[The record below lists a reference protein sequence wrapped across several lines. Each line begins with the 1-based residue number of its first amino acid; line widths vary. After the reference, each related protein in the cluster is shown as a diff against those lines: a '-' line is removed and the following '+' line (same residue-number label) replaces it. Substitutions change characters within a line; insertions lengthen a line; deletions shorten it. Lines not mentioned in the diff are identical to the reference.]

1 MPYTFYES
9 MSKSTYHN
17 GCARKMRAFI
27 GGVLVNLTGTPNE
40 RHDGLLRV
48 NINKEYTLTYQIQTK
63 FNYEPDTAFLNST
76 LTVSLTIKVRCGNF
90 SNSFLLTMPN
100 NTNIQTQKVQD
111 LPQVVPFEITNF
123 AATQT

>member
-48 NINKEYTLTYQIQTK
+48 NINKEYT
-63 FNYEPDTAFLNST
+63 
-76 LTVSLTIKVRCGNF
+76 
-90 SNSFLLTMPN
+90 
-100 NTNIQTQKVQD
+100 
-111 LPQVVPFEITNF
+111 
-123 AATQT
+123 

>member
-1 MPYTFYES
+1 VKYLAVVATTSKLFRTVVMPYTFYES

-48 NINKEYTLTYQIQTK
+48 NINKEYT
-63 FNYEPDTAFLNST
+63 
-76 LTVSLTIKVRCGNF
+76 
-90 SNSFLLTMPN
+90 
-100 NTNIQTQKVQD
+100 
-111 LPQVVPFEITNF
+111 
-123 AATQT
+123 